1 MTISPSTLP
10 IETNKSFLALEK
22 PKPKP
27 IPSLMISKF
36 FKDRQVAAA
45 CALEDNF
52 MRPNLVL
59 RSAIGL
65 AGGVALGGLLETT
78 GPAVAFHEIVGHGLL
93 GWAMTDQP
101 GQSPSYIV
109 EGWENLKAIGHAGS
123 FQDGV
128 VAFYEWISGDC
139 HGNNFSGE
147 TIFPSPYNPNAMG
160 QAMVS
165 YGQEAWISLAGSL
178 PMLAFDTASVIGGML
193 LRRSSPTIGCM
204 LVAMGLTDS
213 IINSAYPISAAMMSP
228 TEMQQQAQQGHDFA
242 NFAIHMSNI
251 LGVSAVTLL
260 SQPLRSGRRS
270 CLYAFLMAYL
280 YTQSNAADAVPDA
293 LAVKHWLEKAETNPK
308 IAKELER
315 LWNRFPE
322 KKEFEKM
329 CQKVLS
335 ADGKQLAGDPI
346 KNISALRAWLYRVCA
361 RSIAH
366 SIPRPS
372 QKRSIGRVGKKHT
385 VPDRLQTAFTAAAVL
400 GNTTAVATKV
410 MGVFADTI
418 APSLSTAVTAL
429 TYASPLFR
437 GASTL
442 SAGYQVYK
450 DFQCPDTVVPKS
462 AKMLSVVKLIV
473 SVVCAALMWTAL
485 FIPGLNGRV
494 LRSAHHRMHRG
505 YHFVA
510 GPFPHRQEAVR
521 ANTGDEARNPQ
532 RDGSVMAQ
540 PPEKTSRDPD
550 EPGATEMGGL
560 CKAGPELS
568 IPKG

>member
-1 MTISPSTLP
+1 
-10 IETNKSFLALEK
+10 
-22 PKPKP
+22 
-27 IPSLMISKF
+27 MISKF

-147 TIFPSPYNPNAMG
+147 TIFPGPYNPNAMG
-160 QAMVS
+160 QAMGPD
-165 YGQEAWISLAGSL
+165 GQEAWISLAGSL

-228 TEMQQQAQQGHDFA
+228 TEMQQQADQGHDFA

-251 LGVSAVTLL
+251 LGVSAETVAIATAAIWTPIV
-260 SQPLRSGRRS
+260 PL
-270 CLYAFLMAYL
+270 AALMAYL
-280 YTQSNAADAVPDA
+280 YTQSNAADVVPDA
-293 LAVKHWLEKAETNPK
+293 LAVKHWLQNAETNPK

-322 KKEFEKM
+322 KKEFEKL
-329 CQKVLS
+329 CQMVLS
-335 ADGKQLAGDPI
+335 SDGKARTGM
-346 KNISALRAWLYRVCA
+346 KSSRSSATR
-361 RSIAH
+361 
-366 SIPRPS
+366 
-372 QKRSIGRVGKKHT
+372 
-385 VPDRLQTAFTAAAVL
+385 
-400 GNTTAVATKV
+400 
-410 MGVFADTI
+410 
-418 APSLSTAVTAL
+418 
-429 TYASPLFR
+429 
-437 GASTL
+437 
-442 SAGYQVYK
+442 
-450 DFQCPDTVVPKS
+450 
-462 AKMLSVVKLIV
+462 
-473 SVVCAALMWTAL
+473 
-485 FIPGLNGRV
+485 
-494 LRSAHHRMHRG
+494 
-505 YHFVA
+505 
-510 GPFPHRQEAVR
+510 
-521 ANTGDEARNPQ
+521 
-532 RDGSVMAQ
+532 
-540 PPEKTSRDPD
+540 
-550 EPGATEMGGL
+550 
-560 CKAGPELS
+560 
-568 IPKG
+568 